1 MSVEAQKKK
10 GSRKKRGL
18 LIAGIILLIIVG
30 VALAVGMPW
39 IRWYLDGSNP
49 DTPVA
54 APAEGVQTN
63 AFDFDTR
70 TVLLNNGVEMPI
82 YGIGTYNLT
91 PEEAEE
97 SVYWA
102 LEAGARLIDTA
113 HAYNNEEGVGRGI
126 QRAIEDGIVTR
137 DEIFVTTKLW
147 MDDYSEEGIEERL
160 ENLNLDYID
169 LLLIHQPQGNYTRAW
184 ELMEQYYNDGKLRA
198 IGLSN
203 FSDEQFAELAAEA
216 EVIPA
221 VLQVETHLHNQQV
234 AMKGFLNQYGTVLE
248 AWFPL
253 GGRGN
258 TSTYLTDETVNAI
271 ADAHGKSAAQI
282 ILRWHLQDGHIAIP
296 GSHNPDHIRENT
308 ELFDFELTDEEMAQL
323 RALNLDEAYFSMI
336 GQTSD
341 DTQEKYG
348 TESSNAQEDTEQQPE
363 TQTDH

>member
-1 MSVEAQKKK
+1 MAVEGKKHGSKKK
-10 GSRKKRGL
+10 K
-18 LIAGIILLIIVG
+18 ILIIVG
-30 VALAVGMPW
+30 IIVVVIIGIALAVGMPW
-39 IRWYLDGSNP
+39 IRWYIDGSNP
-49 DTPVA
+49 GTPVE
-54 APAEGVQTN
+54 APKDKAETN

-91 PEEAEE
+91 PDEAAE

-102 LEAGARLIDTA
+102 LQDGARLIDTA

-126 QRAIEDGIVTR
+126 RRAIDDGIVTR

-160 ENLNLDYID
+160 NNLNLDYID
-169 LLLIHQPQGNYTRAW
+169 LLLIHQPQGNYKKAW
-184 ELMEQYYNDGKLRA
+184 KLMEQYYKEGKIRA

-203 FSDEQFAELAAEA
+203 FSDEQFADLASEA
-216 EVIPA
+216 EITPA
-221 VLQVETHLHNQQV
+221 VLQVETHLHNQQT

-258 TSTYLTDETVNAI
+258 TSTYLTDKTVNAI
-271 ADAHGKSAAQI
+271 AEAHGKSAAQI
-282 ILRWHLQDGHIAIP
+282 ILRWHLQEGHIAIP

-308 ELFDFELTDEEMAQL
+308 ELFDFELTDEEMEQL
-323 RALNLDEAYFSMI
+323 RALNKDEAYFPMI

-341 DTQEKYG
+341 DTQNKYG
-348 TESSNAQEDTEQQPE
+348 TEGNE
-363 TQTDH
+363 